1 VAGVADLVIIIS
13 GLHGTGKSTYAKMLS
28 NEFGIRHVSSG
39 ELFRKIAEEKGTS
52 VERLTKMAEKDKEID
67 CLIDERTK
75 KEAEKGSVVIDGL
88 LAGWF
93 AKPYADI
100 KIYLKSPDEDRIRR
114 IAKRDGVPYEEA
126 ERETSFR
133 ENAERKRFKK
143 FYGINLDDTSIYDYV
158 INTSLMTLESNLRC
172 LKMFVQEYVSNRSE
186 ET

>member
-1 VAGVADLVIIIS
+1 MTDLVITIS

-52 VERLTKMAEKDKEID
+52 VERLTKMAEKDKKID

-100 KIYLKSPDEDRIRR
+100 KIYLKSPDEDRTRR
-114 IAKRDGVPYEEA
+114 IAKRDGISYQEA
-126 ERETSFR
+126 KMETLFR
-133 ENAERKRFKK
+133 EKAERKRFKK

-172 LKMFVQEYVSNRSE
+172 LKMFVQEYISNRSE